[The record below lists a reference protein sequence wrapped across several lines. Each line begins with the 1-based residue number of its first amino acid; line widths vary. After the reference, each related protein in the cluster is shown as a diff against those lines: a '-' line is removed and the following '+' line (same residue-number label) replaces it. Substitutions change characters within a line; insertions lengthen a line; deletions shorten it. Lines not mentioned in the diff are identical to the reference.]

1 MGKDYS
7 SIIISI
13 FKRKGAEG
21 KYTKIVDSDNQTRNL
36 NSMSILGENENALIF
51 YFKDDN
57 NWLLLSNKRVLSNK
71 SGSLYSILNEN
82 IIEVTPAMQEEF
94 KDGVRSKLDFTRLK
108 LKDNSSKEYLL
119 FLEKGQPYEGLYQAL
134 HFIATKNK

>member
-1 MGKDYS
+1 MEKDYS
-7 SIIISI
+7 SIIVSI

-21 KYTKIVDSDNQTRNL
+21 KYTKIVDSNNQNRNL

-71 SGSLYSILNEN
+71 SGSQCSILNEN
-82 IIEVTPAMQEEF
+82 IIEVIPAI
-94 KDGVRSKLDFTRLK
+94 
-108 LKDNSSKEYLL
+108 LL
-119 FLEKGQPYEGLYQAL
+119 
-134 HFIATKNK
+134 